1 MMSQRRRDFHNR
13 VDRTRSCLVDR
24 AVAATGASVFDF
36 HGSHRRKLI
45 ILRQKGHREQ
55 VGVRRRERRGDAEVT
70 EGNREAKLTR
80 VDARDRARGEGAKER
95 PIHTALTTTVRFA
108 NKAGVSR

>member
-1 MMSQRRRDFHNR
+1 MSQRRRDFHNR

-45 ILRQKGHREQ
+45 ILRQKGYRGKERESGSN
-55 VGVRRRERRGDAEVT
+55 VGKRDEISPADAW
-70 EGNREAKLTR
+70 NRETKS
-80 VDARDRARGEGAKER
+80 ER
-95 PIHTALTTTVRFA
+95 ESDTLSTAIVRSA
-108 NKAGVSR
+108 NKTRAT